1 MLTQEDVVEISAL
14 RRRGWSVAAIA
25 RHTGRDRKTVRRH
38 LAGWEPK
45 RGTAASVLEPYRHYL
60 EARLCD
66 DPHLFATVLHRELTA
81 LGFDRSYPTLVREI
95 RALALRPA
103 CQCCRSGNQFTTEID
118 HEPGA
123 ELQLDWLELHETPW
137 VRKAYV
143 LVGVLPHSGRLR
155 GVFSEGMSFAH
166 LAAALDQLLRRFG
179 GTARCW
185 RTDRMATF
193 VFSGTDRLRP
203 EAAELAKH
211 YGAAVSICPAER
223 PQRKGSVEKGIDYLT
238 RSWWTSALVAT
249 LAQAQADL
257 DRWAVSSADARR
269 RGEGTVGSLADSE
282 PLMALPAA
290 AFPAVLEVVR
300 QVDRQALVAFEGNR
314 YSTGPELVGQSVTV
328 RARLGELG
336 VEIRSA
342 SGALVARHRRAPS
355 GAAQTI
361 RASEHARALE
371 REVLAQF
378 ATGAAPR
385 RRKANRPPGEAALA
399 EARRL
404 REGSAADA
412 VVVDLAAYAAAAE
425 VAR

>member
-1 MLTQEDVVEISAL
+1 MLTQEDVVEIHAL

-45 RGTAASVLEPYRHYL
+45 RGRTPSPLEPYRRYL
-60 EARLCD
+60 EARFAD
-66 DPHLFATVLHRELTA
+66 DPHLFATVVHRELEG
-81 LGFDRSYPTLVREI
+81 LGFNRSYATLVREI
-95 RALALRPA
+95 RALGLRPA
-103 CQCCRSGNQFTTEID
+103 CQCCRAGTQITTEIGHD
-118 HEPGA
+118 PGA

-137 VRKAYV
+137 ARKAYV
-143 LVGVLPHSGRLR
+143 LVGVLPHSGRIR

-166 LAAALDQLLRRFG
+166 IAASLDQLLRRFG
-179 GTARCW
+179 GTTRSW
-185 RTDRMATF
+185 RTDRMATL
-193 VFSGTDRLRP
+193 VFPGTDRLRP

-211 YGAAVSICPAER
+211 YGASVSICPAER

-238 RSWWTSALVAT
+238 RSWWTSAPVAT
-249 LAQAQADL
+249 PAQAQADL
-257 DRWAVSSADARR
+257 DRWTVSSADQRR
-269 RGEGTVGSLADSE
+269 RGDGTVGSLAGAE
-282 PLMALPAA
+282 PLLSLPAA
-290 AFPAVLEVVR
+290 AFPAVLEVER
-300 QVDRQALVAFEGNR
+300 TVDRQAMVSFEGNR
-314 YSTGPELVGQSVTV
+314 YSTGPELVGQRVTV

-342 SGALVARHRRAPS
+342 SGALIARHRRAPS

-378 ATGAAPR
+378 STGGAPPK
-385 RRKANRPPGEAALA
+385 RKANRPPGQAALA

-412 VVVDLAAYAAAAE
+412 VVVDLATYAAAAE